1 MSQSEDLPQYPKT
14 KIVCTLGPETKT
26 YKKIKN
32 LILSGLTV
40 ARLNLSHE
48 TFADHRALFETVRL
62 VSNHLDIPVGI
73 MIDVPGPKYR
83 TGPQSPSDILL
94 NSEDRIVLTS
104 RSVTGSPQMLGVYP
118 SGLHDDVQAG
128 GRILVDDGKVELRAV
143 AVEGTEITCDVI
155 AGGKITK
162 GRGVVTP
169 GRAPSLPFLDD
180 RARDSLTLAA
190 ELGADF
196 VALSNVTEAHDVVTA
211 RRLLARDGSR
221 AFIISKIE
229 TAEAIR
235 GFDEILDASDGIMVA
250 RGDMGVQIKL
260 ERVPLVQKDLIQK
273 CNRAGK
279 PVITATQMLE
289 SMILSP
295 NPTRAEA
302 ADIANAIYDG
312 TDAVMLSGETA
323 IGLYPKNAVDFMRNV
338 AQEVEADLDYDRI
351 LQEKSGFVE
360 KQTDDAISYSAS
372 RIANRLSADVIVAFT
387 ESGSTARRVSKYRP
401 GPPIL
406 ALTPYES
413 VKRVLTISWGVTP
426 AIGPGLQNVG
436 EILAEAETQAV
447 SSGWLAPDGK
457 LVLTAGFPFGV
468 AGSTNFL
475 HVMDLA
481 TRNTP
486 LVGALREVPTPAQP
500 SSRG

>member
-1 MSQSEDLPQYPKT
+1 
-14 KIVCTLGPETKT
+14 
-26 YKKIKN
+26 
-32 LILSGLTV
+32 
-40 ARLNLSHE
+40 
-48 TFADHRALFETVRL
+48 
-62 VSNHLDIPVGI
+62 
-73 MIDVPGPKYR
+73 
-83 TGPQSPSDILL
+83 
-94 NSEDRIVLTS
+94 
-104 RSVTGSPQMLGVYP
+104 
-118 SGLHDDVQAG
+118 
-128 GRILVDDGKVELRAV
+128 
-143 AVEGTEITCDVI
+143 
-155 AGGKITK
+155 
-162 GRGVVTP
+162 
-169 GRAPSLPFLDD
+169 
-180 RARDSLTLAA
+180 
-190 ELGADF
+190 
-196 VALSNVTEAHDVVTA
+196 
-211 RRLLARDGSR
+211 
-221 AFIISKIE
+221 
-229 TAEAIR
+229 
-235 GFDEILDASDGIMVA
+235 
-250 RGDMGVQIKL
+250 
-260 ERVPLVQKDLIQK
+260 
-273 CNRAGK
+273 
-279 PVITATQMLE
+279 MLE

-360 KQTDDAISYSAS
+360 EQTDDAISYSAS

-426 AIGPGLQNVG
+426 AIGPGLQNVD
-436 EILAEAETQAV
+436 EILIEAETQAV
-447 SSGWLAPDGK
+447 SSGWLARDGK

-481 TRNTP
+481 TRSAGQS
-486 LVGALREVPTPAQP
+486 VKERPAG
-500 SSRG
+500 SSTR